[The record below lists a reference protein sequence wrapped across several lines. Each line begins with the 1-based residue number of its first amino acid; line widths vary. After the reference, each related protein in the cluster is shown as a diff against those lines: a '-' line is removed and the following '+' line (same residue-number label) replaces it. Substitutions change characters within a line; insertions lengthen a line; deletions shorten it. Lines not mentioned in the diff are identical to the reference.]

1 LVLRIRRR
9 RAWPRDID
17 WWHSIDLGSGKV
29 TPGTKTAA
37 LLEREASALHLPDLA
52 GKSVLDIGAWDG
64 YYSFLAE
71 RAGARRVVAL
81 DYYTWS
87 VHLPAF
93 QAHVED
99 SRRRGEPFRA
109 PHEQAALWDPEGL
122 PGKRGF
128 DLAHRL
134 RNSRVEAIVAG
145 FTTVD
150 LDALGTFDVVLFLG
164 VIYHLENP
172 LAAARRLREITR
184 ELAVVESE
192 AIHVPGEEDRPMW
205 TSRVWITSAGGRG
218 IGGYRTASGSSTRFE
233 RRGSPRCGRSR
244 PFSSNRH
251 LLGSPTIGPWRMLIR
266 RGSAERSARHARR
279 CPWTFTN
286 RRGAARA
293 PRAGCRL
300 VTRGAG
306 CRRHPHAYQ
315 SHRPRRER
323 SGVGLARQRRGL
335 GDETELDAGLADRG
349 GAGGGPAD
357 ADGVPGPD
365 AREARLGMHLDRDR
379 RLRRE

>member
-1 LVLRIRRR
+1 MRDFRDSRAPRGRRFYAPRLVLRIRRR
-9 RAWPRDID
+9 RAWPRDIY
-17 WWHSIDLGSGKV
+17 WWHSIDLGRGKV
-29 TPGTKTAA
+29 TSGTKTAE
-37 LLEREASALHLPDLA
+37 LLEREAAALHLPDLA
-52 GKSVLDIGAWDG
+52 GKSVLDVGAWDG

-99 SRRRGEPFRA
+99 SRRRGEPFCA

-128 DLAHRL
+128 DLAHRS
-134 RNSRVEAIVAG
+134 RNSRVEAIVAD

-192 AIHVPGEEDRPMW
+192 AVHVPGEEDRPMW
-205 TSRVWITSAGGRG
+205 TFQGVD
-218 IGGYRTASGSSTRFE
+218 
-233 RRGSPRCGRSR
+233 
-244 PFSSNRH
+244 H
-251 LLGSPTIGPWRMLIR
+251 L
-266 RGSAERSARHARR
+266 
-279 CPWTFTN
+279 
-286 RRGAARA
+286 
-293 PRAGCRL
+293 
-300 VTRGAG
+300 
-306 CRRHPHAYQ
+306 
-315 SHRPRRER
+315 
-323 SGVGLARQRRGL
+323 
-335 GDETELDAGLADRG
+335 
-349 GAGGGPAD
+349 GGGPGNWWVPNRVGLEHLLRA
-357 ADGVPGPD
+357 AGFAQVRTVEAVQFEPSPAGVTYYRTVAHAYP
-365 AREARLGMHLDRDR
+365 ARVG
-379 RLRRE
+379 